1 MKRVLLSFAA
11 AALLSFAACSRTDP
25 APAAEPGRPPFF
37 ATTTQAGTS
46 MLPTFDKFEVI
57 RLEVCRL
64 EDCAARDTVV
74 YWHRGTKQYVHHRL
88 DSRDPTTGLWRA
100 RGDNNP
106 GLDSGFVTADV
117 FVGRTHK
124 LTP

>member
-1 MKRVLLSFAA
+1 MIRLVYVLLAA
-11 AALLSFAACSRTDP
+11 ILVVAGACSRNEPQP
-25 APAAEPGRPPFF
+25 APARPPFY
-37 ATTTQAGTS
+37 ALTNVNGTS
-46 MLPTFDKFEVI
+46 MLPTFAEFEVI

-64 EDCAARDTVV
+64 EDCAARDTVI
-74 YWHRGTKQYVHHRL
+74 YWHRGLKSFVHHRL
-88 DSRDPTTGLWRA
+88 EARDDTTGLWKA

-124 LTP
+124 LNQ

>member
-1 MKRVLLSFAA
+1 VKRFLQLATVAA
-11 AALLSFAACSRTDP
+11 ILAFAACSRTEP
-25 APAAEPGRPPFF
+25 AQAPEQGRPPFF
-37 ATTTQAGTS
+37 AFTNQAGTS
-46 MLPTFDKFEVI
+46 MLPTFGGFEVI

-64 EDCAARDTVV
+64 EDCAARDTVI